1 MISFLNEMMYDNCNI
16 YDTVTNIT
24 TNCGTDINMADNN
37 CYPECI
43 ATLFMT
49 AHTCKYLFIR
59 AGLYDGLMDILKTC
73 SNIVA
78 N

>member
-24 TNCGTDINMADNN
+24 KNCGTDINMADNN

-43 ATLFMT
+43 ATLLMT
-49 AHTCKYLFIR
+49 AHTCKHLFIR

>member
-1 MISFLNEMMYDNCNI
+1 MISFLNEMLYDNCDL

-24 TNCGTDINMADNN
+24 KNCGRDINMAENN

-49 AHTCKYLFIR
+49 AHTCKYLFIQ

-73 SNIVA
+73 SNIIA